1 MATVHSTESPIGLL
15 DREGGLR
22 SSGSFGAGVRPAPFG
37 FRIPVRPVPYA
48 ASKRVLDVLLSAFL
62 MVVLSPVF
70 LIVAALVRFTSRGP
84 VIFRQPRVGE
94 GGRIFTCYKFRS
106 MCVDAEARKEHLRHL
121 NELSGPVFKIKNDP
135 RMTPVGRFIRK
146 FSLDE
151 LPQLYNV
158 LRGDMSIVGPRP
170 PVPHEV
176 AEYSPRQCERLAVRP
191 GLTCLWQI
199 MGRNNIPFDHW
210 VELDILYIETMSLWL
225 DIKIILKTIPAVI
238 TGRGAH

>member
-1 MATVHSTESPIGLL
+1 MATVQSTEPPMGLL
-15 DREGGLR
+15 DREGTLRSGRSFAGGLR
-22 SSGSFGAGVRPAPFG
+22 SAPFG

-48 ASKRVLDVLLSAFL
+48 ASKRVLDVLVSALL
-62 MVVLSPVF
+62 MALLAPLF

-84 VIFRQPRVGE
+84 VIFKQARVGE

-106 MCVDAEARKEHLRHL
+106 MCVDAEARKHELQHL
-121 NELSGPVFKIKNDP
+121 NELDGPVFKIRNDP

-158 LRGDMSIVGPRP
+158 FRGDMSIVGPRP

-176 AEYSPRQCERLAVRP
+176 AKYSPRQCERLAVRP
-191 GLTCLWQI
+191 GLTCLWQV

-210 VELDILYIETMSLWL
+210 VELDLLYIETMSLWL
-225 DIKIILKTIPAVI
+225 DIKIILKTIPAVL